1 MQQNVL
7 VVVFNT
13 ESEGYQAITELKK
26 ENHGADWIVT
36 EAALVKKEGGVLKE
50 LDAMDTGLHTGD
62 DAFRGGLIGMCLGVL
77 GGPIGVLLGG
87 SYGALVGMGVDAI
100 DAVNVES
107 MLEQIAK
114 KLDDG
119 MEAIVAFAE
128 EETNDALDANFSRF
142 NTIIARFD
150 AAVVALEVEKAREME
165 AEMERLARMELRK
178 QRSDDFKAKVEEKR
192 TSIKDFFAKKKEERQ
207 GNQA

>member
-36 EAALVKKEGGVLKE
+36 EAALVKKEGGGLKE

-142 NTIIARFD
+142 NTVIARFD

-192 TSIKDFFAKKKEERQ
+192 TNIKDFVAKKKAERQ
-207 GNQA
+207 GNEA